1 MRGVCQVE
9 IEALPPLKMA
19 DNTGRDF
26 IWVELY

>member
-9 IEALPPLKMA
+9 IEALPPLEMA
-19 DNTGRDF
+19 ENTGGDI